1 MLAPSYVSVQLIE
14 WLSFD
19 LVPSP
24 APVSWD
30 QSRRV
35 NLLDAVSRLK
45 LPLRGQLQAW
55 KTPDRLPQN
64 LCLSHLSMNKVKC
77 HPLQVGFSHNTCP
90 SIAPTLTSPLYPMQ
104 VTVRCLTLSFRDLL
118 HHFISPMKHKVWNI
132 WSLSCPQDILE
143 FLVQICSTNNCKID
157 CFYKI

>member
-45 LPLRGQLQAW
+45 LPLRGQLQA
-55 KTPDRLPQN
+55 
-64 LCLSHLSMNKVKC
+64 
-77 HPLQVGFSHNTCP
+77 
-90 SIAPTLTSPLYPMQ
+90 
-104 VTVRCLTLSFRDLL
+104 
-118 HHFISPMKHKVWNI
+118 
-132 WSLSCPQDILE
+132 
-143 FLVQICSTNNCKID
+143 
-157 CFYKI
+157 